1 MLTSMGGARRPGGGQ
16 DRVPAHFSS
25 SLPARLP
32 RASRPSPKDP
42 AILRLAYDR
51 AEALR
56 PGLPPVRW
64 TYDTTEVG
72 GE

>member
-1 MLTSMGGARRPGGGQ
+1 MRLT
-16 DRVPAHFSS
+16 
-25 SLPARLP
+25 
-32 RASRPSPKDP
+32 
-42 AILRLAYDR
+42 YDR